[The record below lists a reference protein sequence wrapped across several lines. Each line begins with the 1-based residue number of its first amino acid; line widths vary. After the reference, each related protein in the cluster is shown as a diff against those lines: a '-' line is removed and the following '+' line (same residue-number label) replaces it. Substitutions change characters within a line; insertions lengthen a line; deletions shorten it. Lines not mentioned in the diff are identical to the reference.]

1 MVKQKIVFYEWL
13 AVAFVT
19 ILILSNIS
27 SIKMVSIGP
36 IVFDAGTI
44 LFPLAYIIGDIITE
58 VYGYRRMR
66 GLIAKGI
73 IMLLAMSLTF
83 WIVGMLPAE
92 ASWTLQ
98 ESFTATLGVVWRIV
112 AASIVAVFVGELMNS
127 YVLAKLKIATKGK
140 GLWGRLIGSSA
151 VGNAFDTVIFSVI
164 AFAGTM
170 PFGVLVQLIVSVF
183 IIKMVV
189 EIAISPLTVLIIRA
203 IKKREKID
211 TYEDPTLLS

>member
-1 MVKQKIVFYEWL
+1 MSKPKILLYEWL

-19 ILILSNIS
+19 VLIVSNIA
-27 SIKMVSIGP
+27 SIKMVALGP

-44 LFPLAYIIGDIITE
+44 LFPLAYIIGDVITE
-58 VYGYRRMR
+58 VYGYKRMR
-66 GLIAKGI
+66 GLLVKGVA
-73 IMLLAMSLTF
+73 MLLITSLTF

-112 AASIVAVFVGELMNS
+112 LASIVAIFAGELINAYIM
-127 YVLAKLKIATKGK
+127 AKLKVATKGK

-151 VGNAFDTVIFSVI
+151 AGNAVDTVLFSTI

-170 PFGVLVQLIVSVF
+170 PFDVLVQLIASVF
-183 IIKMVV
+183 VIKMAV
-189 EIAISPLTVLIIRA
+189 EIAISPLTMRIIA
-203 IKKREKID
+203 MIKKREKID
-211 TYEDPTLLS
+211 VYEDPALLS